1 MNLNN
6 LRTVLQDKN
15 LERSMLKPKQREEE
29 MWDFSEPAERRVRI
43 EDTSSNSFTL
53 GSKPIMCPQR
63 RACSIDEDEL
73 EKSEE
78 KYYNSKTWNMY
89 LRINAAR
96 QMKRRIATGRR
107 RSSIDHSS
115 KFGNSRVMRRDSS
128 VGLQKKQLTRISSIS
143 SIGGGDQDSLDTM
156 FVLEL

>member
-1 MNLNN
+1 MNFND
-6 LRTVLQDKN
+6 LRTGLQDN
-15 LERSMLKPKQREEE
+15 NWERSMLKPKQREEE

-53 GSKPIMCPQR
+53 GSKPIVCPQR
-63 RACSIDEDEL
+63 RACSIHEDEL

-89 LRINAAR
+89 HRINADR
-96 QMKRRIATGRR
+96 QMKRRTATRMR

-115 KFGNSRVMRRDSS
+115 KFGNRRVMRRDSS
-128 VGLQKKQLTRISSIS
+128 VGLQKNN
-143 SIGGGDQDSLDTM
+143 
-156 FVLEL
+156 

>member
-96 QMKRRIATGRR
+96 EMKRRIATGRR
-107 RSSIDHSS
+107 RSSIDHSC
-115 KFGNSRVMRRDSS
+115 RVMRRDSS